1 MRPKSAISK
10 RTPQHKKL
18 QDSRY
23 DSSILRTQYL
33 HSHSRINK
41 NHNQQRSSITKM
53 PTVKTVNSI
62 KSIGIIH
69 AYQPQLLK
77 TCLFKDKKSY
87 INFFNKA
94 GDCKSPD
101 IFLKSIITHF
111 RQWKKYINQRLRV
124 IFDLVLTTNYL
135 KEEEC

>member
-1 MRPKSAISK
+1 MRPKSAAIR
-10 RTPQHKKL
+10 RTPQHKKP

-23 DSSILRTQYL
+23 DSSVLRTQYL
-33 HSHSRINK
+33 QIHSRINK
-41 NHNQQRSSITKM
+41 NTLQRSSITKM
-53 PTVKTVNSI
+53 PSVKTVNNI

-77 TCLFKDKKSY
+77 TCLVKDKRSY
-87 INFFNKA
+87 ITFFNKA

-111 RQWKKYINQRLRV
+111 RQWKKDINQRLRV
-124 IFDLVLTTNYL
+124 IFDLILTTDYL
-135 KEEEC
+135 KQEEC